1 MTMGRKERWRRNG
14 VERQEVKEVEEEHK
28 NQEEEEEE
36 KEEEEEEERGFD
48 R

>member
-1 MTMGRKERWRRNG
+1 MTMGRKEGWRRNG

-36 KEEEEEEERGFD
+36 ERGFD